1 MTKIAAASANA
12 PRQRRSRADTTQPVN
27 APAVSGPAVN
37 SQVRAQL
44 APQAQVANDPAPR
57 PEGALRFLSEAQPA
71 TPCLVVDL
79 GVVARKYAELQAAL
93 PRAEI
98 FYAVKANPAPEILG
112 RLAAAG
118 SSFDTASAGEIRAVF
133 ASGARPERV
142 SFGNTIKKPADI
154 AWAYGEGVRLF
165 AFDAIEELRKIAA
178 HAPGAEVYC
187 RILVE
192 AEGALWPLNRKFGC
206 VPDMA
211 VELLTEAQALGLKP
225 AGVSFH
231 VGSQQQ
237 DPTQWNR
244 AIAAAGSVF
253 RRCADAGV
261 RLSMIDLGGGFPAD
275 YAAGIAGI
283 GAYGAAIAA
292 AMNAQFGD
300 AWPRLIIEPG
310 RYMVADAGIIEAEVL
325 LVSRK
330 SAGDDRRWVY
340 LDIGRF
346 GGLAETEG
354 EAIRYRVE
362 ALGTVAKATGP
373 VILAGPTC
381 DSADILYDKADYR
394 LPLDLKA
401 GDRVRLYSTGAYT
414 TTYSAVNFN
423 GFDPLRAYFV

>member
-1 MTKIAAASANA
+1 MTKIAAVSAK
-12 PRQRRSRADTTQPVN
+12 SKHRATAHELSARDLTAT
-27 APAVSGPAVN
+27 SL
-37 SQVRAQL
+37 RAQL
-44 APQAQVANDPAPR
+44 APQAVIANDAGPR
-57 PEGALRFLSEAQPA
+57 PERALRFLTEEKPA

-79 GVVARKYAELQAAL
+79 DVVERKYAALRAAL
-93 PRAEI
+93 PAAEI

-118 SSFDTASAGEIRAVF
+118 SSFDTASSGEIRSALATGVT
-133 ASGARPERV
+133 PDRV
-142 SFGNTIKKPADI
+142 SFGNTIKKPSDI
-154 AWAYGEGVRLF
+154 AWAHGIGVNLF

-206 VPDMA
+206 VPEMA
-211 VELLTEAQALGLKP
+211 TELLVEAQGLGLKP
-225 AGVSFH
+225 VGVSFH
-231 VGSQQQ
+231 VGSQQL
-237 DPTQWNR
+237 DPAQWNR
-244 AIAAAGSVF
+244 AIATAKSVF
-253 RRCADAGV
+253 DGCADAGV
-261 RLSMIDLGGGFPAD
+261 MLRMIDLGGGFPAE
-275 YAAGIAGI
+275 YAPGVAGIE
-283 GAYGAAIAA
+283 AYGAAIATA
-292 AMNAQFGD
+292 LNTSFGE

-310 RYMVADAGIIEAEVL
+310 RYMVADAGVIEAEVL

-330 SAGDDRRWVY
+330 SATDERRWVY

-362 ALGTVAKATGP
+362 ALDAVAAATGP

-381 DSADILYDKADYR
+381 DSADILYDKANYR

-401 GDRVRLYSTGAYT
+401 GDRVRLHSTGAYT
-414 TTYSAVNFN
+414 TTYSAINFN
-423 GFDPLRAYFV
+423 GFDPLKAYFI

>member
-1 MTKIAAASANA
+1 MNKFAAAPINA
-12 PRQRRSRADTTQPVN
+12 TRQRRG
-27 APAVSGPAVN
+27 SGDRTSP
-37 SQVRAQL
+37 VRAQL
-44 APQAQVANDPAPR
+44 ARHAPVANDPAPR
-57 PEGALRFLSEAQPA
+57 PERALRFLAEEKPA

-79 GVVARKYAELQAAL
+79 DVVAQKYAGLQAAL
-93 PRAEI
+93 PDAEI

-118 SSFDTASAGEIRAVF
+118 ASFDTASAGEI
-133 ASGARPERV
+133 GAALATGVAPERV
-142 SFGNTIKKPADI
+142 SFGNTIKKASDI
-154 AWAYGEGVRLF
+154 AWAYQEGVRLF
-165 AFDAIEELRKIAA
+165 AFDAIEELTKIAT
-178 HAPGAEVYC
+178 HAPGAQVYC

-211 VELLTEAQALGLKP
+211 VDLLTKAQMLGLEP

-237 DPTQWNR
+237 DPAQWDR
-244 AIAAAGSVF
+244 AIAAAKSVF
-253 RRCADAGV
+253 VRCAAAGV
-261 RLSMIDLGGGFPAD
+261 TLTMIDLGGGFPAY
-275 YAAGIAGI
+275 YAAGVAGIEAYGSSIAG
-283 GAYGAAIAA
+283 
-292 AMNAQFGD
+292 AMNLHFGPD
-300 AWPRLIIEPG
+300 WPRLIVEPG
-310 RYMVADAGIIEAEVL
+310 RYMVADAGVIEAEVL

-330 SAGDDRRWVY
+330 STEDERRWVY

-362 ALGTVAKATGP
+362 PLGTVAAATGP

-381 DSADILYDKADYR
+381 DSADILYDKANYR

-401 GDRVRLYSTGAYT
+401 GDRVRLHSTGAYT
-414 TTYSAVNFN
+414 TTYSAINFN
-423 GFDPLRAYFV
+423 GFDPLKAYFV